1 MQSDFDQANVK
12 IKQLKSKNREIRKD
26 KEQIDSAA
34 EELFERCKMYE
45 TQCEQLMHGQSDD
58 SHLEEIEKL
67 KRENDNYESKQ
78 QQLEHELRSLRGEI
92 ELLTNPVDNVS
103 EIVSEQGFMPYAGMN
118 MLQGD
123 ILIAVESLAKDIGY
137 SFTRNLGRSPQQDI
151 E

>member
-1 MQSDFDQANVK
+1 LDQANAK
-12 IKQLKSKNREIRKD
+12 IKVLKSKNREIRKD

-45 TQCEQLMHGQSDD
+45 TQCEQLMHGQSNT
-58 SHLEEIEKL
+58 SQIEEIEKL
-67 KRENDNYESKQ
+67 KRENENYESKQ